1 MNEPAND
8 VLRLGQCDPSHLIR
22 LLSRFGLVLRVV
34 DEGETIHGSYWGD
47 EEAGLVGDHLVARAD
62 SPLHSVLHEAC
73 HYVCMDAGRRDGLHT
88 DAGGDYDEENGVCY
102 LQILLA
108 DEIDGFGRSRM
119 MRDMDTWGYSFRL
132 GSARAWFERDA
143 EDTRQWLTRHGLLDE
158 AGRPTFRLRLT

>member
-1 MNEPAND
+1 MNEPVND
-8 VLRLGQCDPSHLIR
+8 VLRLGQCDPSHLTL
-22 LLSRFGLVLRVV
+22 LLSRFGLDLRVV
-34 DEGETIHGSYWGD
+34 AAGETIHGSYWGGG
-47 EEAGLVGDHLVARAD
+47 EAGLVGDQLVARAD
-62 SPLHSVLHEAC
+62 TPLHSVLHEAC

-108 DEIDGFGRSRM
+108 DDIDGFGRCRM

-143 EDTRQWLTRHGLLDE
+143 GDARQWLIHHGLLDE
-158 AGRPTFRLRLT
+158 AGRPTFRLRLA